1 MKPLILTATAALLL
15 TGATYAQAQSVP
27 DVYDDIM
34 SLKISPEGKYV
45 VAQDPLS
52 LGAIIINVS
61 THKETDFLENY
72 PGNGNCITDNG
83 LLVGQTMDGS
93 PVVMTST
100 GSQQILTIDGM
111 PASGSFNAVTPSGNM
126 ACGWLFSAG
135 EGAMYKPFYCP
146 IMDNGRLGSPQL
158 LPSPAKDL
166 AGGEPQF
173 VTAEWIS
180 DDGNTITGQVTDG
193 TGMFTYPIVFKKI
206 NGTWDYSLPSEKLL
220 ENGDTPLPQW
230 PEEEIYYPD
239 VTEFM
244 TEANAERWNEAMA
257 AYEMDEGPN
266 PWDDILDYM
275 NQDYYDIYL
284 AALKK
289 YQEEVNEYYK
299 KVDQYWEE
307 MAKLINKCNFV
318 LGSQSMNATGNLM
331 AMVRNI
337 PENENEVTDIAAA
350 YEMTLFDLVSNE
362 IRTVKSPVD
371 FLLPT
376 QILDDGT
383 IIALNYEFWNDF
395 VLLPGEDN
403 FISFADY
410 IASRNPKWLPWME
423 ENLQVTL
430 TKNDGNQE
438 DVIINGIISFSKDG
452 SKMAGGYNGYSGTF
466 TYVFTD
472 GEAGIESLAEEAPD
486 GVLKVYDLRGVKV
499 METKD
504 ASEMKE
510 LPRGIYLINGK
521 KILL

>member
-1 MKPLILTATAALLL
+1 MKQSIVLFTITVSLF
-15 TGATYAQAQSVP
+15 TGTIGAQNQSTP
-27 DVYDDIM
+27 YLFEDVM
-34 SLKISPEGKYV
+34 SLHISPEGKYV

-61 THKETDFLENY
+61 TQKETDFLENY

-83 LLVGQTMDGS
+83 ILVGQSMDGA
-93 PVVMTST
+93 PVVMN
-100 GSQQILTIDGM
+100 
-111 PASGSFNAVTPSGNM
+111 ASGTQQTLSVNGATASGTFNAVTPSGNM
-126 ACGWLFSAG
+126 ACGWIFTGG
-135 EGAMYKPFYCP
+135 EGAMYKPFYCA
-146 IMDNGRLGSPQL
+146 IQENGKLGSPQI
-158 LPSPAKDL
+158 LPSPTKDL

-180 DDGNTITGQVTDG
+180 DDGNIITGQVTDG
-193 TGMFTYPIVFKKI
+193 SGMFTYPIVFKKTD
-206 NGTWDYSLPSEKLL
+206 GKWDYSLPSEKLL
-220 ENGDTPLPQW
+220 GDSSTLPQW
-230 PEEEIYYPD
+230 PEEDIYYPEI
-239 VTEFM
+239 TSYM
-244 TEANAERWNEAMA
+244 TEANAKRWNEAMA

-284 AALKK
+284 EAVKK

-299 KVDQYWEE
+299 KVDEYWEE

-318 LGSQSMNATGNLM
+318 LGSQSMNGKGTLM

-337 PENENEVTDIAAA
+337 PENEDEVTDIAAG
-350 YEMTLFDLVSNE
+350 YEMTLFDISSQE

-383 IIALNYEFWNDF
+383 VIALNYEFWNDF
-395 VLLPGEDN
+395 VLLPNEEE
-403 FISFADY
+403 FISFAEY
-410 IASRNPKWLPWME
+410 IATRNPKWLPWME

-430 TKNDGNQE
+430 TNNQGEKE
-438 DVIINGIISFSKDG
+438 DVVINGIISFSKDG
-452 SKMAGGYNGYSGTF
+452 SIMAGGYNGYSGTF
-466 TYVFTD
+466 TYIFTD
-472 GEAGIESLAEEAPD
+472 GEAGIESYAKEAPD
-486 GVLKVYDLRGVKV
+486 GVLKVFDLRGVKL

-504 ASEMKE
+504 ASEVKA